1 MSFYGKYLPLN
12 FLQIVKQIGGVIVS
26 SKRKPVE
33 NIELFQYI
41 EPYKNY
47 AFRWNIMFCL
57 ITIWNFNFELWYLAR
72 KISKTAS
79 TPGKNSFFQL
89 GIDL

>member
-47 AFRWNIMFCL
+47 AFR
-57 ITIWNFNFELWYLAR
+57 
-72 KISKTAS
+72 
-79 TPGKNSFFQL
+79 
-89 GIDL
+89 